1 MNASCYVLRAS
12 CRMRYP
18 KAIQDLVA
26 YFNQLPGVG
35 PKTAIRYAFFVLRG
49 PAEFAQNFA
58 TALAAMHRATQVC
71 GACYGIDER
80 NPCTIC
86 SDPRRDRAILCVV
99 ADDQDRHAIETT
111 NEYRGLYH
119 VLGGVLAPLEGMSAE
134 KLRINELLARIK
146 ARAPKEII
154 LAFNPDMD
162 GEGTVLALTRILK
175 PVGVKISRL
184 ARGLPIGADLEYT
197 DQVTL
202 GDALRGRREL

>member
-1 MNASCYVLRAS
+1 
-12 CRMRYP
+12 MRYP
-18 KAIQDLVA
+18 KAIQELVTH
-26 YFNQLPGVG
+26 FNQLPGVG
-35 PKTAIRYAFFVLRG
+35 PKTALRYAFFVLRA
-49 PAEFAQNFA
+49 PAEFAQKFA
-58 TALAAMHRATQVC
+58 AAVGTVHRETQLC
-71 GACYGIDER
+71 GACYGTDER

-99 ADDQDRHAIETT
+99 SDDQDRNAIEAT

-119 VLGGVLAPLEGMSAE
+119 VLGGVLAPLEGMTPE
-134 KLRINELLARIK
+134 TLRIKELLARIGGEK
-146 ARAPKEII
+146 PKEVI

-175 PVGVKISRL
+175 PHGVRISRL